1 MSIYDYVFTGCR
13 VDGCGGKPIAHHL
26 CQMHYS
32 RMRERGS
39 VNPEPLK
46 KGGVRTDDTTAAAIV
61 RAVRAF
67 ENPQAVARRFGVSH
81 TTVQRIMKD
90 AAK

>member
-1 MSIYDYVFTGCR
+1 VSIYDYVSTGCR
-13 VDGCGGKPIAHHL
+13 VDGCSGKPIAHHL

-39 VNPEPLK
+39 VNPAPAK
-46 KGGVRTDDTTAAAIV
+46 KGGTRTDDATAAAIV

-67 ENPQAVARRFGVSH
+67 ENP
-81 TTVQRIMKD
+81 
-90 AAK
+90 